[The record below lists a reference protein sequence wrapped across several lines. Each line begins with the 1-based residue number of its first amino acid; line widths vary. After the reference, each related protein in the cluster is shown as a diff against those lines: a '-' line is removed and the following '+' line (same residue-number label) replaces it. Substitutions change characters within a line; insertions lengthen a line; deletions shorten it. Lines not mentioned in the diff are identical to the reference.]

1 MLTIKFS
8 PVRSDK
14 GQLTASL
21 SGKVLTVDGVAYDLN
36 LVPDGATV
44 EHDVLQGLTRT
55 GDDFELTLT
64 LPHGAK
70 APEATRFPVPATV
83 TVDGDIDV
91 PIFDVVEP
99 VVEDLV

>member
-21 SGKVLTVDGVAYDLN
+21 AGKVLAVDGITYDLD
-36 LVPDGATV
+36 LVPDGASV
-44 EHDVLQGLTRT
+44 EHEVLQGLTRT

-70 APEATRFPVPATV
+70 APEETRFPQPVTV
-83 TVDGDIDV
+83 MVDGDIDV
-91 PIFDVVEP
+91 PLFDVVE
-99 VVEDLV
+99 VIE

>member
-21 SGKVLTVDGVAYDLN
+21 AGKVLTVDGIAYDLD

-44 EHDVLQGLTRT
+44 EHDVLKDLTRT

-64 LPHGAK
+64 LPHGTK
-70 APEATRFPVPATV
+70 AAYETRFPQPVEV
-83 TVDGDIDV
+83 TVDGDIAV
-91 PIFDVVEP
+91 PVYDTP
-99 VVEDLV
+99 STKGRLTA

>member
-1 MLTIKFS
+1 MLTINFS

-21 SGKVLTVDGVAYDLN
+21 AGKVLTVDGVAYDLD

-44 EHDVLQGLTRT
+44 EHEVLQGLTRT
-55 GDDFELTLT
+55 GNDFELTLT

-70 APEATRFPVPATV
+70 APEETRFPQPVMV
-83 TVDGDIDV
+83 TANGDIDV

-99 VVEDLV
+99 IVEDLV

>member
-1 MLTIKFS
+1 MITIKFS

-21 SGKVLTVDGVAYDLN
+21 TGKVLTVDGIAYDLD

-44 EHDVLQGLTRT
+44 EHDVLKGLTRS

-70 APEATRFPVPATV
+70 APEATRFPVPVTV

-91 PIFDVVEP
+91 PIFDEVV
-99 VVEDLV
+99 L